1 MDCNDDCD
9 ECQMANQDD
18 LHAQISDIAP
28 PHVRLR
34 MKVFSLTYYSY
45 IISNYNGNNENN
57 NINNN
62 SNNNNSYLRT
72 GILSI
77 LKDSCKRHISQFMIF
92 IDIT

>member
-45 IISNYNGNNENN
+45 IILNYNDNNKNN

-62 SNNNNSYLRT
+62 SNNNNNNNNNNNSWVSEVFLL
-72 GILSI
+72 GFCSVSVGFL
-77 LKDSCKRHISQFMIF
+77 
-92 IDIT
+92 